1 MKRTVPT
8 VIAMNALLTT
18 IVTWLSIHFALPAI
32 HEHPRIELVPPAKMA
47 ALRYRGLASDR
58 VPLPATVEHASDA
71 PLDAA
76 KNIVALY
83 DREKKIIYLPEGW
96 TGRTPAE
103 LSVLV
108 HEMVHHLQN
117 LGGERY
123 ECPAAM
129 EKPAYKAQ
137 AKWLEQFDRTL
148 EGEFELDGLT
158 LLVRTNCLD

>member
-1 MKRTVPT
+1 
-8 VIAMNALLTT
+8 
-18 IVTWLSIHFALPAI
+18 
-32 HEHPRIELVPPAKMA
+32 
-47 ALRYRGLASDR
+47 
-58 VPLPATVEHASDA
+58 VEHASDA

-83 DREKKIIYLPEGW
+83 DREKKTIYLPEGW

-117 LGGERY
+117 LSGERY